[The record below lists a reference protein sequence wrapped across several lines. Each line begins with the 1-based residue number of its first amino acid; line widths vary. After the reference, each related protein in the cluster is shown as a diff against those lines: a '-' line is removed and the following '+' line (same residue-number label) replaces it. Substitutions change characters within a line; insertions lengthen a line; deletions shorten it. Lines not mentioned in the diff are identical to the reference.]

1 MFNIPVKKLRGVETG
16 TFVVLNQDALPESDD
31 RTIIQDNL
39 ELGYVVSGDY
49 MRNGKFVKVIPV
61 IYGVEEDKYQYDCEE
76 MQKLQQGFVFS
87 KDQLKP
93 YHYGL
98 IELSDDAID
107 YDSENDGVRVSSWR
121 IKRSI
126 EYCNL
131 HYGLAIE
138 ICKTLKNPGE

>member
-31 RTIIQDNL
+31 RTIIQDKL

-61 IYGVEEDKYQYDCEE
+61 IYGAAEDKYQYDCEE
-76 MQKLQQGFVFS
+76 MQKLKQSFVFP

-98 IELSDDAID
+98 KKLSDDAID
-107 YDSENDGVRVSSWR
+107 YDSENDYARVSPWR

-138 ICKTLKNPGE
+138 ICRTLKNPGE